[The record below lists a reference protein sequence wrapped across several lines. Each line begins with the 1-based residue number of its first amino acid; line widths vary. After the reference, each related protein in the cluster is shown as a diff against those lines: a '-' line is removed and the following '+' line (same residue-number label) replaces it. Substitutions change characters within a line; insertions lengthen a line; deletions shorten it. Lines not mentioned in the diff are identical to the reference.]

1 MRFRRIARNYVT
13 HWFMADLSMILLDV
27 ARLHWNP
34 ELADAAAMLEGSR
47 QLLAAHSSSCQRVFK
62 LSPRPKYK
70 IFPDAGLDFYSVLL
84 SSTRNPLKL
93 SH

>member
-47 QLLAAHSSSCQRVFK
+47 QLLTGVGSSQFVMSKGFQIITQTQIQNISGCW
-62 LSPRPKYK
+62 PR
-70 IFPDAGLDFYSVLL
+70 FL
-84 SSTRNPLKL
+84 
-93 SH
+93 